1 MEYFWETVETIKK
14 GVGYSHFD
22 SVHIAWLVIFI
33 IVTVVTSLLYKKSDE
48 KGKRNIRF
56 IIVALLL
63 ASESFKWIGLS
74 IGNNVTPKYLPFHLC
89 SINIFIIA
97 IHAFKPSKV
106 LDNFLYAICIPA
118 SLAAL
123 LFPTWTK
130 LPPANFMHIH
140 SFTIH
145 ILLALYPIVLTV
157 GKSFK
162 LEAKQ
167 LPKCIAL
174 LLVFAIP
181 AHILNTLYDTNF
193 MFLVSVT
200 KSNPLYIFEKLFG
213 EHLIGYP
220 VIATVVFFLMYFTP
234 YAIKIIKQNRSLKAQ

>member
-1 MEYFWETVETIKK
+1 MKYFLDTVETIEK
-14 GVGYSHFD
+14 GVGFKHFD
-22 SVHIAWLVIFI
+22 SVHLTWLTSFLL
-33 IVTVVTSLLYKKSDE
+33 VTVITSILYRKSND
-48 KGKRNIRF
+48 KQKQIIKY
-56 IIVALLL
+56 IIVALLF
-63 ASESFKWIGLS
+63 ASELFKWIGLF
-74 IGNNVTPKYLPFHLC
+74 IGDTVLPKYLPFPLC

-97 IHAFKPSKV
+97 LHAIKPLKV

-123 LFPTWTK
+123 FFPTWTK
-130 LPPANFMHIH
+130 LPPENFMHIH

-167 LPKCIAL
+167 LPKCIVL
-174 LLVFAIP
+174 LLIFVIP
-181 AHILNTLYDTNF
+181 AHILNTVYGTNF

-200 KSNPLYIFEKLFG
+200 KSNPLYIFEQLFG
-213 EHLIGYP
+213 NHLIGYP
-220 VIATVVFFLMYFTP
+220 VIATVIFFLMYFTP
-234 YAIKIIKQNRSLKAQ
+234 YIFKKIKNKTAK